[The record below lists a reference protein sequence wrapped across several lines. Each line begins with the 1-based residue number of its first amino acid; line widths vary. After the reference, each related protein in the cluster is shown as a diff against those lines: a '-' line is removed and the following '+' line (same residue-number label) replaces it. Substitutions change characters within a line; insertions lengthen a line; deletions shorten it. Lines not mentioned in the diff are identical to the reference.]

1 MVEMAKKKEL
11 KEKEIKLKKQ
21 KQLNKKEDFMT
32 NSLKVWN
39 NEILPDWEEQYDSF

>member
-11 KEKEIKLKKQ
+11 KEKEINFKKQ

-32 NSLKVWN
+32 NSLRVWN
-39 NEILPDWEEQYDSF
+39 HDIIPNWEEQ